1 MKRPLFDVGIAV
13 LLGSAVVLYGNIY
26 CYLLLPMLL
35 AAAMFC
41 AGRAANP
48 RWRKAAVCALSAA
61 ASILLMLSVSLS
73 LESEL
78 KPLDGKTAEVT
89 GVVTEK
95 KSGNLYEAYGS
106 VSTEAGS
113 AEHIKFTLWNA
124 LSDELEAGDSF
135 RCTARVTYDDP
146 YTSEYRSSAGE
157 SRFLFCATG
166 EEIELLDK
174 SLYPVRAVTA
184 RLRAETSDRLIYAL
198 ELKPAIC
205 SAPSPPD
212 CARDLMT
219 RCR

>member
-1 MKRPLFDVGIAV
+1 
-13 LLGSAVVLYGNIY
+13 
-26 CYLLLPMLL
+26 
-35 AAAMFC
+35 
-41 AGRAANP
+41 
-48 RWRKAAVCALSAA
+48 
-61 ASILLMLSVSLS
+61 MLSVSLS

-95 KSGNLYEAYGS
+95 RKSGNLYEAYGS

-174 SLYPVRAVTA
+174 SLYPVRAATA
-184 RLRAETSDRLIYAL
+184 RLRAETSDRLIHAL
-198 ELKPAIC
+198 GAETDLF
-205 SAPSPPD
+205 SASPPPD

>member
-1 MKRPLFDVGIAV
+1 
-13 LLGSAVVLYGNIY
+13 
-26 CYLLLPMLL
+26 
-35 AAAMFC
+35 MFC

-166 EEIELLDK
+166 EEIELLGQVALPGPCCEQPDCGRK
-174 SLYPVRAVTA
+174 QVTA
-184 RLRAETSDRLIYAL
+184 DPYPGSRNRQSVQRHHHRT
-198 ELKPAIC
+198 
-205 SAPSPPD
+205 APGI
-212 CARDLMT
+212 
-219 RCR
+219 

>member
-26 CYLLLPMLL
+26 CYLLLPVLL

-41 AGRAANP
+41 AGRAADP

-106 VSTEAGS
+106 VSTEAGRWLLRNS
-113 AEHIKFTLWNA
+113 AR
-124 LSDELEAGDSF
+124 G
-135 RCTARVTYDDP
+135 
-146 YTSEYRSSAGE
+146 RS
-157 SRFLFCATG
+157 
-166 EEIELLDK
+166 
-174 SLYPVRAVTA
+174 
-184 RLRAETSDRLIYAL
+184 
-198 ELKPAIC
+198 
-205 SAPSPPD
+205 
-212 CARDLMT
+212 
-219 RCR
+219 